1 MAAAPGR
8 RPIRTDGDP
17 DDPDFRTPGPQD
29 EDSYD
34 EESVQQSLIPASTY
48 YIASAE
54 AERVTDE
61 YLTSR
66 VQAIQREAPGTR
78 GALVVSVLTT
88 AAMGVILTVSRTPWA
103 ILPGTLSVATAV
115 TAFFLRYRAS
125 SR

>member
-1 MAAAPGR
+1 MAAVRGH
-8 RPIRTDGDP
+8 RPVRPDGDP
-17 DDPDFRTPGPQD
+17 DDPDFRPSGRRD

-34 EESVQQSLIPASTY
+34 EEAVQQSLTPASTY

-66 VQAIQREAPGTR
+66 VNRIHQEAPGTR
-78 GALVVSVLTT
+78 GALVVSVLAT
-88 AAMGVILTVSRTPWA
+88 AAMGVILIISQTPWA
-103 ILPGTLSVATAV
+103 ALPGALSLATGVTAV
-115 TAFFLRYRAS
+115 LLRYRTS